1 MTPKKSV
8 VAKLL
13 AELLS
18 GLPAALVEMIIPSSF
33 YEGLMGPI
41 RMDESIKMTI
51 AERIMRKANPVS
63 PTVYSEAEHRCACV
77 QAEQLTL
84 MASGGV
90 SPAALP
96 G

>member
-63 PTVYSEAEHRCACV
+63 PTVYSEAEHIVVHVCK
-77 QAEQLTL
+77 QNNSL
-84 MASGGV
+84 
-90 SPAALP
+90 
-96 G
+96 